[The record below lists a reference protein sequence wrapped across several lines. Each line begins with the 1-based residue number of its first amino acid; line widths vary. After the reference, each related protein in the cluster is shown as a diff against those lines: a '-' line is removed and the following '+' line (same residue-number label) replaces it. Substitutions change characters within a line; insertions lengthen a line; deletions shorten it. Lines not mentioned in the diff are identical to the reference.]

1 MLEINTH
8 DFIEEIFKLVRNRYE
23 NLYKKMQESGFNFD
37 HLSKLTIKY
46 TTVNKP
52 KRSSYI
58 KSPNWL
64 ECKKCNSKSKNIN
77 NRLFQYA
84 FTITH
89 QHKEIKNHPE
99 QKSIM
104 KLFIDLYNWNGIK
117 HRIVIDHN
125 YALFER

>member
-46 TTVNKP
+46 TTVNEP

-58 KSPNWL
+58 KSPNCL
-64 ECKKCNSKSKNIN
+64 ECKNATVNPKNIN

-84 FTITH
+84 FTLNTKMKKSKI
-89 QHKEIKNHPE
+89 ILSKN
-99 QKSIM
+99 Q
-104 KLFIDLYNWNGIK
+104 
-117 HRIVIDHN
+117 V
-125 YALFER
+125 

>member
-46 TTVNKP
+46 TTVNKS

-64 ECKKCNSKSKNIN
+64 ECKNATVNPKI
-77 NRLFQYA
+77 L
-84 FTITH
+84 I
-89 QHKEIKNHPE
+89 
-99 QKSIM
+99 
-104 KLFIDLYNWNGIK
+104 IDYFSML
-117 HRIVIDHN
+117 
-125 YALFER
+125 LQ